1 MWRPIE
7 LRKSSI
13 TADCMFSVTKSMHYI
28 SHADQP
34 HCWNGH
40 TLLLLPIFS
49 KKLESIW
56 GNLTK
61 CKSYILHPCPMWHA
75 QSGGPF
81 CVFKSLQGCRQLL
94 EVEGPKTAHAKF
106 CPLLHDH
113 AYPHF
118 CVLYLNGL
126 NELEKEYYSEV
137 IKVAKLILVMPA
149 ANAL

>member
-1 MWRPIE
+1 MLSLE
-7 LRKSSI
+7 VLFV
-13 TADCMFSVTKSMHYI
+13 FSNHYR
-28 SHADQP
+28 
-34 HCWNGH
+34 
-40 TLLLLPIFS
+40 
-49 KKLESIW
+49 
-56 GNLTK
+56 
-61 CKSYILHPCPMWHA
+61 
-75 QSGGPF
+75 GG
-81 CVFKSLQGCRQLL
+81 QLL